1 MSVEKPLNKIIREK
15 SGNKKFKVFVR
26 DTSTGNIKTVRFGD
40 ASMKIRSNN
49 ASAKKSFNARM
60 KGVLAKVDG
69 QKTLSPAYWSLKAWN
84 SNLKV

>member
-26 DTSTGNIKTVRFGD
+26 DKSTGNVKTVRFGD

-49 ASAKKSFNARM
+49 ASAK
-60 KGVLAKVDG
+60 
-69 QKTLSPAYWSLKAWN
+69 QKLMDRKLCHLLTGH
-84 SNLKV
+84 

>member
-26 DTSTGNIKTVRFGD
+26 DKSTGNVKTVRFGD
-40 ASMKIRSNN
+40 ANMKIRSNN
-49 ASAKKSFNARM
+49 ANAKKSARM
-60 KGVLAKVDG
+60 GGVLKNVSG
-69 QKTLSPAYWSLKAWN
+69 QKNLSPAYWSLKAWN

>member
-1 MSVEKPLNKIIREK
+1 MSTEKPLNKIIRETK
-15 SGNKKFKVFVR
+15 GNKKFKVFVR
-26 DTSTGNIKTVRFGD
+26 DQSTGNIKTVRFGD

-49 ASAKKSFNARM
+49 ANAKKSFNARM
-60 KGVLAKVDG
+60 GGVLKNVSG